1 VQLFDHHREQGVHIL
16 FFCKVLIALLGLDDE
31 HDVSR
36 RRYVATV
43 DTQEIAL
50 GDFRVVYCVT
60 PVAKYERQSEI

>member
-1 VQLFDHHREQGVHIL
+1 VQFFDHHREQGVHVL
-16 FFCKVLIALLGLDDE
+16 FFRKVLVALLGLDDE
-31 HDVSR
+31 HDIGR

-60 PVAKYERQSEI
+60 PVAKCGRHREI